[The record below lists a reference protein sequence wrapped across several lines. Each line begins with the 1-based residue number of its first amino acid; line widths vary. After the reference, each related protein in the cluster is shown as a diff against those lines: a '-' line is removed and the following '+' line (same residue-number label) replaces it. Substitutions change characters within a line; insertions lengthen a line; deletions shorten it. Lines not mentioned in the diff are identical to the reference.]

1 MYADGGVK
9 IDLVKQVK
17 SGGKGGEKRK
27 GEMVILMEDKIVEML
42 NEGDQAGHL
51 RG

>member
-27 GEMVILMEDKIVEML
+27 GEMVILMGGQDREDVE
-42 NEGDQAGHL
+42 